1 MKHLTT
7 LTSLAIACSL
17 LAGCDE
23 KQDRPHQDAPP
34 VGSPATDGDRPREG
48 GPLGLEK
55 DKMGHNAPSDRADQP
70 GLVRDGREAEADI
83 EPAKGMK
90 LKGEVEL
97 KETSDGVEI
106 EAKIKDASPGMH
118 GFHIHEKGD
127 CSDLPGESM
136 GAHFNPDGKDH
147 MLPHEGDARHLGD
160 LGNIEVGD
168 DGKGEVKFTLKG
180 ASLQEGHSHSLLGR
194 SFVVHERKD
203 LGQEKQPAGDSG
215 APIACG
221 VIKKD

>member
-7 LTSLAIACSL
+7 LTSLAIVCGL

-23 KQDRPHQDAPP
+23 KQERPYGDASP
-34 VGSPATDGDRPREG
+34 VGSPTTDVDKPREG
-48 GPLGLEK
+48 GPSAIEK
-55 DKMGHNAPSDRADQP
+55 DKMAHEEKHEHADQAA
-70 GLVRDGREAEADI
+70 LVRDGREAEADI

-90 LKGEVEL
+90 LKGEVDLE
-97 KETSDGVEI
+97 ETSDGVEI
-106 EAKIKDASPGMH
+106 EVEIKDASPGMH

-136 GAHFNPDGKDH
+136 GAHFNPDGKAH

-168 DGKGEVKFTLKG
+168 DGKGEAKFTVKG
-180 ASLQEGHSHSLLGR
+180 ANLQEGHSHSLLGR
-194 SFVVHERKD
+194 SFVVHER
-203 LGQEKQPAGDSG
+203 
-215 APIACG
+215 
-221 VIKKD
+221 